1 MPKKS
6 PMFQVN
12 LSIELCAGK
21 LTIEE
26 SPQRWDG
33 VETKSGNKS
42 SFSFSFDAEKPA
54 DRKER
59 KFYGGELLNSRSST
73 ALNIREVMIVQYFKV
88 LEFE

>member
-1 MPKKS
+1 MPKKKF
-6 PMFQVN
+6 PIFQVN

-59 KFYGGELLNSRSST
+59 KFYGGELLNSGSSMS
-73 ALNIREVMIVQYFKV
+73 N
-88 LEFE
+88 